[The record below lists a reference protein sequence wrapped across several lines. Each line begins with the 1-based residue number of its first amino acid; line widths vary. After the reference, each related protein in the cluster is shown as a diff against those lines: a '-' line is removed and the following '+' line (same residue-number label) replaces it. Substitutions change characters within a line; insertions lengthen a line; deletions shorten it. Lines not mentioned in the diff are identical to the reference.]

1 MAPEISTPVI
11 APRKALAPH
20 SLPLRVQS
28 PMLDAVVPEQVVLP
42 RYRPGSGHPFA
53 VLTDREG
60 IGDILIKLPF
70 LRWIERVYPDHPIW
84 WIASYQSAME
94 NLMRPYAGSQI
105 VQVITGIRSLD
116 GPGIAWAKLAEL
128 PPFSFV
134 FDTRSRG
141 LSVWIARKALQ
152 YERYFS
158 ALPFYLLS
166 DAQPP
171 SQRQRPVLR
180 WRRFLTLAEQ
190 AVGAPL
196 DGTGTI
202 PCSAQA
208 LAEAAKILPPGPR
221 YVGIAPGSRDPNKNW
236 PLGRFLDLAARL
248 ANGGLR
254 PVLLIGPYEQKML
267 GAHQDGVNGSVVIEL
282 SDFPAVPMVG
292 ALDPAL
298 ALCSRLSVMVA
309 NDAGMGHI
317 AGGMGVPVVSL
328 FGPTAA
334 DKMAPF
340 CPDGIVV
347 QAAHYGGRAMEAI
360 PVSPVHEAVL
370 RLLSRNSR

>member
-1 MAPEISTPVI
+1 MTPEISPGLI
-11 APRKALAPH
+11 AARKGLTAH
-20 SLPLRVQS
+20 SLTSPAQS
-28 PMLDAVVPEQVVLP
+28 PAFNAAVPEQVVVP
-42 RYRPGSGHPFA
+42 RYRPAAGHPFA

-60 IGDILIKLPF
+60 IGDVLIKLPF
-70 LRWIERVYPDHPIW
+70 LRWIERAYPGHPIW

-94 NLMRPYAGSQI
+94 NLMRPYAGSQV

-116 GPGIAWAKLAEL
+116 GPGIAWSKLAEL
-128 PPFSFV
+128 PRFSFV

-141 LSVWIARKALQ
+141 LSVWIARKALKH
-152 YERYFS
+152 ERYFS

-171 SQRQRPVLR
+171 GPRQRPVLR
-180 WRRFLTLAEQ
+180 WRRFLSLAEQ
-190 AVGAPL
+190 AIGAPL
-196 DGTGTI
+196 DPSGTI
-202 PCSAQA
+202 PCSAEA
-208 LAEAAKILPPGPR
+208 LAEAAKMLPSGPR

-236 PLGRFLDLAARL
+236 PLDRFLDLAARL
-248 ANGGLR
+248 AKNGFR

-267 GAHQDGVNGSVVIEL
+267 SGQEDHLNGCVLAEL
-282 SDFPAVPMVG
+282 GDFPAVPMVG

-317 AGGMGVPVVSL
+317 AGAMGVPVVSL

-334 DKMAPF
+334 NTMAPF

-347 QAAHYGGRAMEAI
+347 EAAHYGGRAMEAI

-370 RLLSRNSR
+370 RLVSRNSR